1 VLDHEDG
8 DAELRA
14 DIADPELHV
23 PRFLRGQPGSWLV
36 QKDDPGLHGERP
48 TDFHHLAGAV
58 REPGDPL
65 FAGSVQIEEVDDPSE
80 NVVSILV
87 AEFER
92 IGLDREVMRER
103 LEDALRADRLDYEN
117 PALESL
123 AVLFPEHIMLRQAWS
138 EILRLLATGGD
149 SGGPGVRA
157 QSYFA
162 VAYAA
167 TESSEVLAQIKRDLN
182 RLTNAEHTYFENL
195 FTRHATQRLRR
206 DPIAAS
212 IVRQAVLD
220 HELSDSLSA
229 QLASLLVESVGQD
242 EDLLNEVERRVLALS
257 EAKLAPVV
265 RDHVT
270 SATVPVRTIFTRI
283 ADASLDARS
292 N

>member
-1 VLDHEDG
+1 MRTRKSTSDVWNSLALVADQNTQLQQELELAVSVDPALLKRNGVLVWFVTRASVSPEAVA
-8 DAELRA
+8 DA
-14 DIADPELHV
+14 
-23 PRFLRGQPGSWLV
+23 LV
-36 QKDDPGLHGERP
+36 S
-48 TDFHHLAGAV
+48 HL
-58 REPGDPL
+58 
-65 FAGSVQIEEVDDPSE
+65 EEVDDPSE
-80 NVVSILV
+80 NLVSILV